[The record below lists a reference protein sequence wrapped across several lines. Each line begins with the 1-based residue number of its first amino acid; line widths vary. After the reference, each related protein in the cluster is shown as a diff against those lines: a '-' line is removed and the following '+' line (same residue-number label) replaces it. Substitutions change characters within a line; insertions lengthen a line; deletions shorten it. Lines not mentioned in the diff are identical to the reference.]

1 MAWLERVIHWLEKK
15 EHPRKGKKMSYVP
28 VQLWV
33 PDTQEG
39 VVTDAVKLK
48 PCDTCRALVPNEF
61 MDEHQT
67 AAHPPPPEVT
77 PH

>member
-1 MAWLERVIHWLEKK
+1 
-15 EHPRKGKKMSYVP
+15 MSYVP

-39 VVTDAVKLK
+39 PVTDAVKLK
-48 PCDTCRALVPNEF
+48 PCDTCKALVPMEM
-61 MDEHQT
+61 MDAHET
-67 AAHPPPPEVT
+67 EAHPPPPEVT